1 MIFKVQDLQNGEMQ
15 NVDVMVGEELTPDE
29 VRVIGVDMSDEDCL
43 FGHFLDDGYW
53 ITFFENEGL
62 NGVQKQ
68 LKMLEDLPNKIDK
81 LSDSI
86 EDVFN
91 GSNLS
96 ESEFIDRVQSGCVW
110 CDTLAD
116 DPSAYAEEECAET
129 DAQIINQFPYNQ
141 FFEYED
147 FGEWLIQNNI
157 NQGIMIEVNGNF
169 YSID

>member
-1 MIFKVQDLQNGEMQ
+1 
-15 NVDVMVGEELTPDE
+15 
-29 VRVIGVDMSDEDCL
+29 MSDEDCL
-43 FGHFLDDGYW
+43 FGKYLDAGYW
-53 ITFFENEGL
+53 NEVFENEGL
-62 NGVQKQ
+62 EGVQKQ

-91 GSNLS
+91 ESNLS
-96 ESEFIDRVQSGCVW
+96 ESEFVDRVQSGCVW

-116 DPSAYAEEECAET
+116 DPGAYAKEECAET
-129 DAQIINQFPYNQ
+129 DAQIINEFPYNQ

-157 NQGIMIEVNGNF
+157 SQGLMIEVNGNF
-169 YSID
+169 YNID

>member
-62 NGVQKQ
+62 DGVQKQ

-86 EDVFN
+86 EDVFDE
-91 GSNLS
+91 SNLS
-96 ESEFIDRVQSGCVW
+96 ESEFIERVQGGFV
-110 CDTLAD
+110 
-116 DPSAYAEEECAET
+116 
-129 DAQIINQFPYNQ
+129 
-141 FFEYED
+141 
-147 FGEWLIQNNI
+147 
-157 NQGIMIEVNGNF
+157 
-169 YSID
+169 

>member
-1 MIFKVQDLQNGEMQ
+1 MIFKVQDLQNGEVR
-15 NVDVMVGEELTPDE
+15 NADVMVEDELTPDE

-43 FGHFLDDGYW
+43 FGKYLDAGYW
-53 ITFFENEGL
+53 NEVFENEGL
-62 NGVQKQ
+62 DGVQKQ
-68 LKMLEDLPNKIDK
+68 LKILEDLPNGIDK

-110 CDTLAD
+110 CNTSAD
-116 DPSAYAEEECAET
+116 DPGAYAEEECAET

-147 FGEWLIQNNI
+147 FGEWLIQNAI
-157 NQGIMIEVNGNF
+157 NQGLMIEVNGNF
-169 YSID
+169 YNID